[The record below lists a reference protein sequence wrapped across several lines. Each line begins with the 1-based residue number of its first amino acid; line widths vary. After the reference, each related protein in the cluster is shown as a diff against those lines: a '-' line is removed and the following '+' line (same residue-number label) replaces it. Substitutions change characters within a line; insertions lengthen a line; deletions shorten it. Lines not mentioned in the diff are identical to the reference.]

1 MIRTQ
6 DLAYAIENIS
16 RQDPEIGYALS
27 ELLAAGH
34 IRIRWMPATP
44 EKTPVF
50 CLTRNGCSSGKS
62 VFSITEFP
70 RLKKDWSLNTEKQQ
84 KTPN

>member
-34 IRIRWMPATP
+34 IRIPLDAGNP
-44 EKTPVF
+44 GEDPCF

-62 VFSITEFP
+62 VFQSRNFP
-70 RLKKDWSLNTEKQQ
+70 A
-84 KTPN
+84 